1 MKAKK
6 TKMNKETLGT
16 ILALLAAIIS
26 GFAIPIN
33 KVFVVDLDPMVFT
46 AIRAIAIGVIF
57 FFLSSAQAKF
67 HFREIRKVSW
77 KWLIAIG
84 VIGGGM
90 AFLFYFTGLKFT
102 TAGRAAFLHKTLPI
116 YVTIFAFIF
125 LREKVS
131 RKQAFALLVML
142 IGTFVL
148 MSAQINPS
156 TFWMDPSFGDI
167 LVLLGTVLWGIENTI
182 ARHAMLKEESNWT
195 VSFARMFIGGIF
207 LFAVAF
213 SLGNAGMLLTLTP
226 QQAANI
232 IISTGILFAYVFSWY
247 WSIRLI
253 NVSKA
258 ASLLLLS
265 PVISLAIGVL
275 MFGEPVPALQII
287 GSALI
292 LIGAAFVVRMKS
304 ELVTGV

>member
-1 MKAKK
+1 
-6 TKMNKETLGT
+6 MNKETLGT
-16 ILALLAAIIS
+16 TLALITAIIS

-33 KVFVVDLDPMVFT
+33 KVFVVDMDPMIFT
-46 AIRAIAIGVIF
+46 AIRALVIGIIF
-57 FFLSSAQAKF
+57 FFLASAQTKF
-67 HFREIRKVSW
+67 HFKKIKKVSW

-84 VIGGGM
+84 IIGGGL
-90 AFLFYFTGLKFT
+90 AFLAYFTGLSFT

-125 LREKVS
+125 LKEKVGK
-131 RKQAFALLVML
+131 KQALALLVML
-142 IGTFVL
+142 VGTFL
-148 MSAQINPS
+148 LLSAQINPA
-156 TFWMDPSFGDI
+156 TFWTDPSFGDL
-167 LVLLGTVLWGIENTI
+167 LVLLGTILWGVENTI
-182 ARHAMLKEESNWT
+182 ARYAMLKEESNWV

-207 LFAVAF
+207 LFAFAF
-213 SLGNAGMLLTLTP
+213 SLGKAWILLTLSP
-226 QQAANI
+226 QQIVNV

-258 ASLLLLS
+258 AALLLLS
-265 PVISLAIGVL
+265 PVISLILGVII
-275 MFGEPVPALQII
+275 FGEPAPALQLI

-292 LIGAAFVVRMKS
+292 LIGAAFVIRIKS